1 MWNRPLFLK
10 QGAFALTNAN
20 AKGSL
25 RSAWAFLTL
34 KRLEVFCWLEYS
46 LSAYILHPKGRSF
59 LH

>member
-25 RSAWAFLTL
+25 RSAWAFPSL
-34 KRLEVFCWLEYS
+34 KRGVLSSFS
-46 LSAYILHPKGRSF
+46 LNIA
-59 LH
+59 